1 VTAIEPFAHACFNGH
16 SITSRL
22 AVALPLL
29 HGEIWLN
36 APLPNAEPARSV
48 GDATAPAV
56 GRSIPFFADARH
68 GPDLL
73 ETGNAIRP
81 VVELIAHRESQTP
94 MMIAIVGPSGAGK
107 SFALD
112 RIVAGV
118 ENLNSASNGPRPI
131 VTAAIDATAIA
142 SDPIT
147 AVATSAYAALS
158 RDYLAL
164 ADEAAHAGA
173 DPHVAA
179 SKALER
185 HDEARSRLEAE
196 RHSRDELEA
205 RRARLSDIVL
215 YETPGSRIDAYV
227 RSSRGRIEALLRRF
241 DLVSGDPISNFK
253 DLVRDLASA
262 GSGSRVGV
270 ALRAIWT
277 YRGQTRLL
285 FTAVVFFALA
295 LGASELRSPSF
306 GSWLRGLGSFATAV
320 ADWLTTHDDWIGD
333 VIAAFIVIG
342 VIALAL
348 NLWRAFIFT
357 ASLSR
362 GARLLNFD
370 LRERGRDLDAASA
383 RINRRIATL
392 TSEAE
397 AASRHAEAAEK
408 RARTRTEAAPRRGPN
423 PTFLEEP
430 AAPQAAARAF
440 LTALARALSG
450 QGGVGAPPVSAV
462 SLAPPAAAP
471 ERIVLAIDNIDSL
484 PADQA
489 LGLIETIHSIIGRAF
504 VAVCAFDPALL
515 QPAIGDK
522 KRAKERLERLFQI
535 VFNVKGASAVGGER
549 LVARLLSGAP
559 APSST
564 DIRSSN
570 FAEPIGPAEAAVLT
584 AVAPLAAT
592 TPRAI
597 KRFLNAYHLARP
609 NAANKAALAIAL
621 ALEHSDDDQ
630 ARAALEQ
637 FLAEAG
643 DGPLGDPAGAPALLA
658 ALRASRAAG
667 LSAVT
672 AADLRNA
679 MVLVKRYQFFG

>member
-1 VTAIEPFAHACFNGH
+1 
-16 SITSRL
+16 
-22 AVALPLL
+22 
-29 HGEIWLN
+29 LN

-48 GDATAPAV
+48 GDATAPPV

-73 ETGNAIRP
+73 DTGNAIRP

-118 ENLNSASNGPRPI
+118 DGLNAAANGPRPI

-147 AVATSAYAALS
+147 AVATAAYAALS

-196 RHSRDELEA
+196 RQARDELEA
-205 RRARLSDIVL
+205 RRARLSDVVL

-227 RSSRGRIEALLRRF
+227 RSSRSRIEALLRRF

-262 GSGSRVGV
+262 GGGSRVSV

-285 FTAVVFFALA
+285 LTAILFFALA

-306 GSWLRGLGSFATAV
+306 GSWLRGLGSFAATA
-320 ADWLTTHDDWIGD
+320 ADWFKTHDDWVGD
-333 VIAAFIVIG
+333 VVAAFIVIG

-370 LRERGRDLDAASA
+370 LRERIRDLDAASA
-383 RINRRIATL
+383 RVNRRIATL
-392 TSEAE
+392 TAEAE
-397 AASRHAEAAEK
+397 AAARHAEAAEK

-450 QGGVGAPPVSAV
+450 QGVVGAPPVSAT
-462 SLAPPAAAP
+462 SLAPAAASP

-515 QPAIGDK
+515 QPAIGDA
-522 KRAKERLERLFQI
+522 KRAKERLQRLFQI
-535 VFNVKGASAVGGER
+535 VFNVKGASAVGSER
-549 LVARLLSGAP
+549 LAARLLAGAP
-559 APSST
+559 ASAPPST
-564 DIRSSN
+564 DVRSSN

-597 KRFLNAYHLARP
+597 KRFLNAYHLARA

-621 ALEHSDDDQ
+621 AAEQSEDDQ
-630 ARAALEQ
+630 ARTALEQ
-637 FLAEAG
+637 VLADAG
-643 DGPLGDPAGAPALLA
+643 DGPLGDPAGPPALLA

-667 LSAVT
+667 LSPIT

-679 MVLVKRYQFFG
+679 MALVKRYQFFG